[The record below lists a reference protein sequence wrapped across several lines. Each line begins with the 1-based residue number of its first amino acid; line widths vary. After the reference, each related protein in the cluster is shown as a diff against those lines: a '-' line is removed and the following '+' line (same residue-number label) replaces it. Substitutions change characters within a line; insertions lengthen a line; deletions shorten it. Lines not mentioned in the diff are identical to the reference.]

1 MHSVLQEDHGGSN
14 LRMSSCV
21 MDTSGALLMG
31 GLLPERT
38 SVLSSSRLPVGPL
51 GVLGQVPFGQA
62 LAQGTGLPS
71 TITNASAA
79 RLSHPTVGFLT
90 GEDRGANMPSDGSG
104 HGMDFGDGGGDG
116 WNNHDDGGDDHDNDY
131 GGHDDG
137 GGYYPDGGN
146 EDMDDPLQ
154 MGHHAHGQGLDHRR
168 SEVSR
173 LGMDDMDVA
182 AVTSSNG
189 GTSTGTNLFNNINN
203 DNTTKPTNKKTP
215 KKHTLTLFDPHEPVK
230 GSRPLRKGRPYKIP
244 PPDFNALSKTTID
257 MALSSGDEL
266 LIHECFQNIG
276 SLGAP
281 PSLALDYDAYLFHDP
296 TIPLTKVVTT
306 MILPESNLQQNKDT
320 TAAASSSTANGT
332 AEAAA
337 ASERELSHG
346 RNAGFFLYKDAL
358 TAAAEGPGGGSDGM
372 GGSDG
377 VYMGGDDAIY
387 DDDDDDGG
395 FWGDDHD
402 NDYGGAGVIPSQS
415 GNDPS
420 ADIDDARPL
429 HLRHNQPGDTNG
441 GMLDIFQDIDADMAQ
456 RVEDAL
462 NEGLSQ
468 SQGHTY
474 ETICRQHIDNF
485 MKGAEQYARETQLSK
500 RYDIILFLY
509 FAYGEPRH

>member
-38 SVLSSSRLPVGPL
+38 SVLSSSSRLPLGPL
-51 GVLGQVPFGQA
+51 GVLGQASMGQA
-62 LAQGTGLPS
+62 HAQGPGLPS
-71 TITNASAA
+71 TIMSASAI
-79 RLSHPTVGFLT
+79 RLVNPAVGFLT
-90 GEDRGANMPSDGSG
+90 GEGSGANMPGDGLG
-104 HGMDFGDGGGDG
+104 HGMDMGEGEGG
-116 WNNHDDGGDDHDNDY
+116 WNHDDGGDDQDNDY
-131 GGHDDG
+131 GGNDD

-146 EDMDDPLQ
+146 DDVEDPLQ

-168 SEVSR
+168 SDVSR
-173 LGMDDMDVA
+173 LGMDEVDDA
-182 AVTSSNG
+182 ANG
-189 GTSTGTNLFNNINN
+189 GASIGTNLFNNNN
-203 DNTTKPTNKKTP
+203 NNNATKTTNKKPP
-215 KKHTLTLFDPHEPVK
+215 KIHTLTLFDPHEAVL
-230 GSRPLRKGRPYKIP
+230 GSRPLKKGRPHKIP

-257 MALSSGDEL
+257 AALSSRDEQ
-266 LIHECFQNIG
+266 LINECLQNIATMG
-276 SLGAP
+276 IPLSLP
-281 PSLALDYDAYLFHDP
+281 LDDDAYLFRNTTA
-296 TIPLTKVVTT
+296 TIAGVVNTW
-306 MILPESNLQQNKDT
+306 IAPPVPSLKHNKG
-320 TAAASSSTANGT
+320 TAAASSSAGNGT

-337 ASERELSHG
+337 AAERESSHG

-358 TAAAEGPGGGSDGM
+358 TAAAEEQGQGLAPGGGSDGM
-372 GGSDG
+372 EGSDG

-387 DDDDDDGG
+387 DDDDDGG

-402 NDYGGAGVIPSQS
+402 NDYGGGGAGVVPSQP

-429 HLRHNQPGDTNG
+429 HLRHSHATSGHGEMG
-441 GMLDIFQDIDADMAQ
+441 GGILDIFQDIDADMAQ

-462 NEGLSQ
+462 HEGLSQ

-500 RYDIILFLY
+500 R
-509 FAYGEPRH
+509 